1 MIGKYN
7 SFKEIDQDLKILA
20 LEREINKEYTKYS
33 MQELKTYFYPF
44 NLIKSFDGFVAKVL
58 IPLVLTKVFKKKRL
72 LE

>member
-20 LEREINKEYTKYS
+20 LEKEISKEYTKYS

-44 NLIKSFDGFVAKVL
+44 NLIRSFDGFVAKVVV
-58 IPLVLTKVFKKKRL
+58 PLVLTKVFKMKRL
-72 LE
+72 AH

>member
-7 SFKEIDQDLKILA
+7 SFREIDQDLKILA

-44 NLIKSFDGFVAKVL
+44 NLIRSFDGFVAKVV
-58 IPLVLTKVFKKKRL
+58 IPLILTKVFKKKRL
-72 LE
+72 S

>member
-33 MQELKTYFYPF
+33 IQELKTYFYPF
-44 NLIKSFDGFVAKVL
+44 NLIRSFDGFVVKVV
-58 IPLVLTKVFKKKRL
+58 IPLILTKVFKKKRL
-72 LE
+72 SQ